1 MKTGPRERPSSEK
14 RPNPGRL
21 RAIVLAVLVHAA
33 FIAVIVFGVN
43 WQSAP
48 TAPVQ
53 AELWSQLPPAKPPA
67 AKAQP
72 PKPEPP
78 KPEPPKPVPPKPEPP
93 KPEPPKPEPKVEPP
107 KVDPAIALKA
117 EREKREKEKRE
128 QDKRDKAERDKREKA
143 EKEKAEKKRQ
153 EEARKQLER
162 DQAEEMKR
170 EQAERARQQ
179 QIAQEKA
186 AAAAAAQQ
194 KEFNEWVDR
203 IRARIRGRA
212 NVPDSVA
219 GKPKAIFLI
228 RILPGGEVLDITL
241 KKSSGNPVYDNA
253 IERAIRSA
261 SPLPV
266 PAANSELFP
275 RFRELNLEIQHER

>member
-1 MKTGPRERPSSEK
+1 MNDGPRERPSIEK
-14 RPNPGRL
+14 RPTPGRL
-21 RAIVLAVLVHAA
+21 RAIILAVVVHGL
-33 FIAVIVFGVN
+33 FLAVIVFGVT
-43 WQSAP
+43 WTSAP

-53 AELWSQLPPAKPPA
+53 AELWSQLPPAKQAPA
-67 AKAQP
+67 KVQP

-78 KPEPPKPVPPKPEPP
+78 KPEPPKPEPPKPEPPKPEPP

-107 KVDPAIALKA
+107 KPDPAIALKA
-117 EREKREKEKRE
+117 EREKREKEQRE
-128 QDKRDKAERDKREKA
+128 KAEREKREKA
-143 EKEKAEKKRQ
+143 EKDKAEKKRQ

-162 DQAEEMKR
+162 DQAEQMKR
-170 EQAERARQQ
+170 EQAQRAEQQ
-179 QIAQEKA
+179 KIAQEKA

-203 IRARIRGRA
+203 IKVRIRGRA
-212 NVPDSVA
+212 NVPDSVT
-219 GKPKAIFLI
+219 GQPKVIFLI

-266 PAANSELFP
+266 PPANSELFP